1 MIGYFIIFRVCFSS
15 LYSSECDIQIMMN
28 QSLKIMLAQK
38 DQKLLSSK
46 DQAHHT
52 DTTATP
58 DCLSRGDTALS
69 TVILIISVMVL
80 MFGITY

>member
-1 MIGYFIIFRVCFSS
+1 MLQFTIQMIHHG
-15 LYSSECDIQIMMN
+15 SECDIQIMMN
-28 QSLKIMLAQK
+28 QSLQIMVAQK
-38 DQKLLSSK
+38 DQKLLSPK